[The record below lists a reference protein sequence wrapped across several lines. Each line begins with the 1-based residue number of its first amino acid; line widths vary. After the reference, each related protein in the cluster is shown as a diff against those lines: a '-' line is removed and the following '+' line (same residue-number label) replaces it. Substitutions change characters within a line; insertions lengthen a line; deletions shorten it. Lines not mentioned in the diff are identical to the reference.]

1 MRLIMNKMQM
11 VKTIGYLIVAL
22 IFFKL
27 FHEKIVENYLSTA
40 KSVSRHEN
48 FMIF

>member
-1 MRLIMNKMQM
+1 MNKMQM

-22 IFFKL
+22 IFFKV

-48 FMIF
+48 VMIF